1 MFYDTEHDTYITLDE
16 LEQEYKTL
24 VAAGETDCKTFK
36 EYINETTGKNGTL
49 ERVNDWNRI

>member
-1 MFYDTEHDTYITLDE
+1 MFYDTEHDTYITLAD

-24 VAAGETDCKTFK
+24 AAVGETDCKTFK